1 MLILQGVAC
10 QTLRANPSL
19 PASIVQDEP
28 ATFVD
33 RAEADG
39 CTSSTRVSTP
49 SVSASVFKTIVRGDD
64 GAEDLEAAPA
74 ATTTTDGILQ
84 LVGVAAPLQED
95 AALSVPATADA
106 GVLRIATED
115 ESIGDPAGEEE
126 DAPPGGSRGNDTA
139 AKNDS
144 EDSGGTERS
153 AGVDD
158 RAAPAPAVEGAAED
172 SGGPERGAPAPAV
185 ASPAEDSGGR
195 KRLLVSSLSLLD
207 LTSVAAGDSGST
219 ERSAGGDD
227 RAAPAPAVEGPAD
240 DSGGA
245 ERSAGGDDRAAP
257 APAVASPA
265 AANDPQRHGR
275 RRRESV
281 ARAAAFRS
289 VSAASPPMSR
299 DEACARA
306 RAAFELIDR
315 HGEQQLSRRDVI
327 AALRAPRNE
336 LLRCVLGLPQRI
348 RQEDGTRNEFERVF
362 QAIGSG
368 DSKVPECCAVR
379 AADTFYVR
387 SACCWRLHLTF
398 RLPRSDRAHLA
409 RSWRRRPLC
418 STD

>member
-227 RAAPAPAVEGPAD
+227 RAAPAPAV
-240 DSGGA
+240 
-245 ERSAGGDDRAAP
+245 
-257 APAVASPA
+257 ASPA